1 MINIQRILCPV
12 DLSPVSV
19 TAVDYATSLAK
30 SYGAAVYLLHVV
42 SPIVP
47 GFEYAVDIREV
58 AQSLKERSTEE
69 MGKLVAKLEDTSV
82 IAGVEVRVGNVYDEI
97 KTAIE
102 TVGPDIVLMGTH
114 RRGGVE
120 RLFRGS
126 TVEKL
131 LRHSPAPIVTVPPEV
146 RRHSPTSSFRRILVA
161 TDFSEGTD
169 EAMAYGLSLA
179 QENQSRVTLLH
190 VINDPAVDLSAA
202 YRVQVIG
209 TIQKQLEDMVPAETR
224 NWCEVVTRFETGTP
238 YRNIL
243 RTLETDEVDLVVMNI
258 HSKGLFARALIGST
272 AERVV
277 RAATCPVM
285 LIPPMKGQ
293 AKKTTPR
300 IEERVAA

>member
-102 TVGPDIVLMGTH
+102 TIGPDIVLMGTH

-146 RRHSPTSSFRRILVA
+146 RRHSPTSSFRRFWSQQISQRGQMRPWHTVFHWRKRINLGSRCF
-161 TDFSEGTD
+161 T
-169 EAMAYGLSLA
+169 SL
-179 QENQSRVTLLH
+179 
-190 VINDPAVDLSAA
+190 
-202 YRVQVIG
+202 
-209 TIQKQLEDMVPAETR
+209 
-224 NWCEVVTRFETGTP
+224 
-238 YRNIL
+238 
-243 RTLETDEVDLVVMNI
+243 
-258 HSKGLFARALIGST
+258 
-272 AERVV
+272 
-277 RAATCPVM
+277 
-285 LIPPMKGQ
+285 
-293 AKKTTPR
+293 TTPPLICPRR
-300 IEERVAA
+300 IAFR